1 MKIQNLPQMT
11 EEQLQHQ
18 QECIET
24 FGKEAQMDICIEEM
38 SELTKA
44 LCKLKRKIKKALP
57 VKDDI
62 ETLHNNILE
71 EIADVYI
78 TLTQMEMLF
87 DDNSILSDI
96 VNYKI
101 QRNKDRM

>member
-1 MKIQNLPQMT
+1 
-11 EEQLQHQ
+11 
-18 QECIET
+18 
-24 FGKEAQMDICIEEM
+24 MDICIEEM

>member
-11 EEQLQHQ
+11 EEQLQYQ

-44 LCKLKRKIKKALP
+44 LCKLKRKMKKALP